1 MGLRLFKGYHVK
13 KGDMVEVLAGKEKGK
28 TGKVLKVLKKKDR
41 VIVEKIN
48 FVKKHARPGGKFA
61 KGGIVEMEA
70 PLHISNV
77 ALFCSHCSKGVRFGT
92 KRLDDGK
99 KVRICKVCG
108 EQID

>member
-1 MGLRLFKGYHVK
+1 MMKRYHVK
-13 KGDMVEVLAGKEKGK
+13 KGDMVAVLAGKENGK
-28 TGKVLKVLKKKDR
+28 TGKILKILNKNR

-48 FVKKHARPGGKFA
+48 FVKKHARPGGRFA

-70 PLHISNV
+70 PLHVSNV
-77 ALFCSHCSKGVRFGT
+77 ALYCSHCSKGVRYGIQV
-92 KRLDDGK
+92 LEDGK

>member
-1 MGLRLFKGYHVK
+1 MATRNYKNYHVK

-28 TGKVLKVLKKKDR
+28 TGKILKILKKKDC
-41 VIVEKIN
+41 VIVEKVN

-77 ALFCSHCSKGVRFGT
+77 ALYCSHCSRGVRFGT
-92 KRLDDGK
+92 SILEDGK

>member
-1 MGLRLFKGYHVK
+1 MALRLFKGYHVR

-28 TGKVLKVLKKKDR
+28 TGKILKVLKKKNR

-48 FVKKHARPGGKFA
+48 FVKKHAKPGGKFA

-77 ALFCSHCSKGVRFGT
+77 ALFCSHCSKGVRYGT
-92 KRLDDGK
+92 KVLDDGK

>member
-1 MGLRLFKGYHVK
+1 MAVKNYKHYHVK

-28 TGKVLKVLKKKDR
+28 TGKILKILKKKDR
-41 VIVEKIN
+41 VIVEKVN

-77 ALFCSHCSKGVRFGT
+77 ALYCSRCSRGVRYGISV
-92 KRLDDGK
+92 LEDGK
-99 KVRICKVCG
+99 KVRICKNCG

>member
-77 ALFCSHCSKGVRFGT
+77 ALLCSHCSKGVRFGT

-99 KVRICKVCG
+99 KVRICKICG

>member
-1 MGLRLFKGYHVK
+1 MAARSYRNYHIK
-13 KGDMVEVLAGKEKGK
+13 KGDMVEVITGEEKGK
-28 TGKVLKVLKKKDR
+28 TGKVLKILKKKES
-41 VIVEKIN
+41 VIVEKVN

-70 PLHISNV
+70 PLHISDV
-77 ALFCSHCSKGVRFGT
+77 ALFCSHCSRGVRYST
-92 KRLDDGK
+92 RILEDGK

>member
-1 MGLRLFKGYHVK
+1 MATKSYKNYHVK

-28 TGKVLKVLKKKDR
+28 TGKILKILKKKDR
-41 VIVEKIN
+41 VIVEKVN

-77 ALFCSHCSKGVRFGT
+77 ALYCNNCSKGVRFGV
-92 KRLDDGK
+92 RVLEDGK
-99 KVRICKVCG
+99 KVRICRVCG

>member
-1 MGLRLFKGYHVK
+1 MGLKSFKRFHVR

-28 TGKVLKVLKKKDR
+28 TGKILKIMKKKDR
-41 VIVEKIN
+41 VIVEKVN

-70 PLHISNV
+70 PLPISNV
-77 ALFCSHCSKGVRFGT
+77 ALLCSHCSKGVRYGI
-92 KRLDDGK
+92 RVLDDGK
-99 KVRICKVCG
+99 KVRICKTCG

>member
-1 MGLRLFKGYHVK
+1 MAGRNYKNYHVK
-13 KGDMVEVLAGKEKGK
+13 KGDMVEVLTGREKGK
-28 TGKVLKVLKKKDR
+28 TGKILKILKKKDR
-41 VIVEKIN
+41 VIVEKVN

-77 ALFCSHCSKGVRFGT
+77 ALYCSRCSKGVRFGINV
-92 KRLDDGK
+92 LEDGK
-99 KVRICKVCG
+99 KVRICKNCG